1 MAKITP
7 NDWMGRFAVAEMS
20 VTTLVASAA
29 FVAGGALGAIAQKT
43 NFCTMGAVS
52 DMVFMQDY
60 KRLRAW
66 FLAIAVAIIG
76 TQALHLTGRIDVA
89 KAIYLTPSLGW
100 AGAILGGLLFG
111 YGMTMAGGCGNKTLV
126 RLGAGNLKS
135 LVVVLVLGVSAYMTL
150 RGLIA
155 LGRVQI
161 ESSNLD
167 LKKMGLATQ
176 GLPDM
181 LSLLTGMGAQAA
193 RIAMAAILA
202 GGILV
207 FCFKDAEFRQSR
219 ADVFSGFAVG
229 LLVTAGWA
237 ISGILGFDD
246 FEPLPLTSFTFVAP
260 TAESLQY
267 LMTFTGSTINFGIAA
282 VAGVAAGSFLAAK
295 SSGHFQ
301 VEAFTDASDL
311 KRHLLGAFM
320 MGVGGVLAMG
330 CTVGQGITGLSTM
343 SLGSL
348 IALASILFGAVW
360 GLKSLE
366 EDSVLGGLKAVLA
379 RS

>member
-1 MAKITP
+1 
-7 NDWMGRFAVAEMS
+7 VAEMS
-20 VTTLVASAA
+20 VTAIVASAA
-29 FVAGGALGAIAQKT
+29 FVAGGALGAVAQRT

-52 DMVFMQDY
+52 DMVFMEDY

-76 TQALHLTGRIDVA
+76 TQLLHMTGKIDVA

-111 YGMTMAGGCGNKTLV
+111 YGMTMAGGCGNKVLV

-155 LGRVQI
+155 LGRVQV
-161 ESSNLD
+161 ETTNLD
-167 LKKMGLATQ
+167 LKKFGLATQ

-181 LSLLTGMGAQAA
+181 LAMITGMGAQAS
-193 RIAMAAILA
+193 RIAVSALLA

-207 FCFKDAEFRQSR
+207 FCFKDGEFRSSKT
-219 ADVFSGFAVG
+219 DVLSGFAVG
-229 LLVTAGWA
+229 LLITAGWA
-237 ISGILGFDD
+237 ISGILGFDE
-246 FEPLPLTSFTFVAP
+246 FEPLPLVSFTFVAP

-267 LMTFTGSTINFGIAA
+267 LMTFTGATINFGIAA
-282 VAGVAAGSFLAAK
+282 VAGVAFGSFLAAK
-295 SSGHFQ
+295 LSGGFQ
-301 VEAFTDASDL
+301 IESFTDASDL

-330 CTVGQGITGLSTM
+330 CTIGQGITGISTL
-343 SLGSL
+343 SLGSIISL
-348 IALASILFGAVW
+348 GSILLGGVW

-366 EDSVLGGLKAVLA
+366 EGSVMGGLKAVLA